1 MRQFLLPLFLCSA
14 LAGCYSGCATLDADA
29 DPVLVRSEQAITVA
43 RGSVDRFLKWEKNNR
58 ATLNDGQL
66 KSVADDIR
74 RITPAAIDE
83 ALAAR
88 DLYKLTRS
96 QSDLDALDKALKVLQ
111 KILDNIET
119 HYRP

>member
-1 MRQFLLPLFLCSA
+1 
-14 LAGCYSGCATLDADA
+14 
-29 DPVLVRSEQAITVA
+29 
-43 RGSVDRFLKWEKNNR
+43 
-58 ATLNDGQL
+58 
-66 KSVADDIR
+66 VADDIR